1 MDTIIGKLDEQ
12 KQEALNKAAQII
24 KNGGIVA
31 FPTETVY
38 GLGANG
44 LDENAC
50 KKIFDVKNRKRDNP
64 LILHVTN
71 QEMVEEL
78 TSEITDDQKK
88 LMDNLWPGP
97 LTIIFKKSDKVND
110 VVSCGGDTVAIRNP
124 SNEIARFLINN
135 SKCPI
140 AAPSAN
146 ISGRPSPTNAQDVY
160 NDMKGKIEMILDGGN
175 SNIGIESTVVDLT
188 EKPYTILR
196 PGFFIKEDLEE
207 YLDEVVYDKSLVDQN
222 VIPKSPG
229 QKYKHYAPKTKLV
242 VILGDMNNIKNF
254 VENLEIDTKEI
265 GFILSEETAKTVD
278 YENIKIISKRN
289 DYLTFAHNIFSYLRE
304 MDKFNYKLLV
314 CEGVKEEKMGISIMN
329 RLKKSCANNIEQI

>member
-110 VVSCGGDTVAIRNP
+110 VVSCGRDTVAIRNP